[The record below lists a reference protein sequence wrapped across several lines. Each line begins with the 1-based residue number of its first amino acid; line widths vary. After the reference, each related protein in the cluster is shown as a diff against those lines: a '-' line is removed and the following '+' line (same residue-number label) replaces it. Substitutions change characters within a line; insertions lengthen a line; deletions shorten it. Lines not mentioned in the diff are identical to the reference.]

1 MGYIPKLDS
10 EKAELLVRAAHS
22 GTTSVFYESPN
33 RLLKSLQAIIDIYG
47 PDQMIF
53 IGIELTKLHETHYRG
68 SCLKIFD

>member
-10 EKAELLVRAAHS
+10 EKVELLVRAAHS

-33 RLLKSLQAIIDIYG
+33 RLLKSLQAIGDIYG

-53 IGIELTKLHETHYRG
+53 IGLELTKLHETHYRG